1 MRINI
6 CVLLAVLGALTAS
19 ALGQRVDPDRTE
31 YVVGERV
38 AVAVNGAPGS
48 GSDWVGIFRMD
59 APGHGSPLYWQ
70 YLQGGTTSSTSGPT
84 DARVRFLPMSLPKGN
99 YEARLF
105 FSGADTAPEATAPIV
120 IVDDGPAAA
129 PLPQG
134 DLTVL
139 CFNIWVQG
147 SAGHGR
153 LAEVIRFIKSTRA
166 DIIGLQECNADT
178 LNAILNGLRSDPL
191 YANAQASGATGIISR
206 FPIVEEY
213 TAGGLRGY
221 GVRIELPDGIG
232 KPGESVRMFN
242 SHLRPYPYGPYELR
256 DGATVG
262 EVIALENNTRA
273 AEMGA
278 ILGQLVLHRGRGS
291 DLTTF
296 LVGDHNC
303 PSHLDWTE
311 ANRDQNFGEVI
322 DWPVSRLLHT
332 FGFVDSYRY
341 VHPDPTTQRALTWS
355 PGYPKGN
362 LDRADVHD
370 RIDMVYHRAAVG
382 RQLIPVQ
389 AYTIDRDP
397 WPSDHRAVVVS
408 YVYRATSLQRNR

>member
-1 MRINI
+1 MRVN
-6 CVLLAVLGALTAS
+6 VFVFLAVLGAIAAS
-19 ALGQRVDPDRTE
+19 ALGQRLDPDRTE
-31 YVVGERV
+31 HVVGERV
-38 AVAVNGAPGS
+38 RIAVNGAPGS
-48 GSDWVGIFRMD
+48 GSDWVGIFRVD
-59 APGHGSPLYWQ
+59 DPDHGSPLYWQ
-70 YLQGGTTSSTSGPT
+70 YLQGGTTPSTSGPT
-84 DARVRFLPMSLPKGN
+84 EARMLFLPMSLPKGS

-105 FSGADTAPEATAPIV
+105 FEGSDTAPKATAPIV
-120 IVDDGPAAA
+120 VIEEGPATPPA
-129 PLPQG
+129 PQG
-134 DLTVL
+134 VLTVL

-147 SAGHGR
+147 SAGHGG

-178 LNAILNGLRSDPL
+178 LNAILNGLRSDPH
-191 YANAQASGATGIISR
+191 YADARASGATGIISR

-213 TAGGLRGY
+213 TASGLRGY
-221 GVRIELPDGIG
+221 GVRIQLPEGIG
-232 KPGESVRMFN
+232 VSGETIRMFN
-242 SHLRPYPYGPYELR
+242 SHLRAYPYGPYELR
-256 DGATVG
+256 DGATVD
-262 EVIALENNTRA
+262 EVVVLENNTRA

-278 ILGQLVLHRGRGS
+278 VLGQLVLHRGRGS

-303 PSHLDWTE
+303 PSHLDWTQ

-322 DWPVSRLLHT
+322 DWPVSQMLHT

-341 VHPDPTTQRALTWS
+341 VHPDPTTERALTWS

-362 LDRADVHD
+362 LDRGDVHD
-370 RIDMVYHRAAVG
+370 RIDMVYHRAAAG

-408 YVYRATSLQRNR
+408 YIYGENSLQRAR